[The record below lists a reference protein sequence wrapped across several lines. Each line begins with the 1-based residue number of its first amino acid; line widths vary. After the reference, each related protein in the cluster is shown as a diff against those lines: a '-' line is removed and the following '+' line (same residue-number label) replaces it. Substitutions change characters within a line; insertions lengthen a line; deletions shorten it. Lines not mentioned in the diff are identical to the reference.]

1 MLQKLRQ
8 KRRRIVLQGVS
19 GQVKERVEKAAAG
32 ELDPT
37 TRPLLLFPEVRLLT
51 LQG

>member
-1 MLQKLRQ
+1 M
-8 KRRRIVLQGVS
+8 LQGVS